1 MRHELQGARPIEQPP
16 TRLARLRPSSPLGAV
31 ALGCALLALLAL
43 VAAAARAHH
52 TPGGRAG
59 IHEPPRGVGN
69 YLFSIA
75 AVLAVAVALFILY
88 LWFSERDLLAEAHRK
103 RQKRGMHRALTF
115 IIVVA
120 LVLSL
125 ASRLHLWRGRAAK
138 QDQSKVNPGNPSN
151 QKRKPL
157 GPASARPPEFK
168 WLPVFIATAAG
179 VVLLGFIGVRAMRRQ
194 RSDLLSAHQLEL
206 ELESLLDDTL
216 ADLRAMKDPR
226 KAIIAAYGRMERLF
240 AASGLPREP
249 SEAPMEYL
257 SRTLG
262 ELRASGSSLARLTML
277 FQWAKF
283 SDHEVDTAMRDDA
296 ILALTQ
302 VRDELRA
309 NRTERELAEAKRA
322 EFERDRAAA
331 ADDGERTHGE
341 DPFATLG
348 EKVKGDIY
356 TQR

>member
-1 MRHELQGARPIEQPP
+1 
-16 TRLARLRPSSPLGAV
+16 V
-31 ALGCALLALLAL
+31 LGCALLVLLAL

-52 TPGGRAG
+52 TPGGQAG
-59 IHEPPRGVGN
+59 IHQPPHGVGN
-69 YLFSIA
+69 YLFSIG
-75 AVLAVAVALFILY
+75 AVLAVAMALFMVY

-103 RQKRGMHRALTF
+103 RQRRGMRRALTF
-115 IIVVA
+115 I
-120 LVLSL
+120 LVIGLAVSI
-125 ASRLHLWRGRAAK
+125 ASRLHLWQGRTAK
-138 QDQSKVNPGNPSN
+138 QQQAKVNPGNPTH
-151 QKRKPL
+151 QKNRPPPVP
-157 GPASARPPEFK
+157 GATRPPEFQ

-179 VVLLGFIGVRAMRRQ
+179 LALLGFIGLRTMRRQ
-194 RSDLLSAHQLEL
+194 RGDLVSAHELEL

-216 ADLRAMKDPR
+216 ADLKAMKDPR
-226 KAIIAAYGRMERLF
+226 QAIIAAYGRMERLF

-257 SRTLG
+257 ARALG
-262 ELRASGSSLARLTML
+262 ELRASGSALQRLTAL

-283 SDHEVDTAMRDDA
+283 SDHPVDSAMRDDA

-309 NRTERELAEAKRA
+309 NRTERELAEAQRA

-331 ADDGERTHGE
+331 DDGERTYGE

>member
-1 MRHELQGARPIEQPP
+1 V
-16 TRLARLRPSSPLGAV
+16 LGF
-31 ALGCALLALLAL
+31 ALVALLAL
-43 VAAAARAHH
+43 VAAAARAHD
-52 TPGGRAG
+52 TPGGHAG

-75 AVLAVAVALFILY
+75 AVVAVGMALFMVY

-103 RQKRGMHRALTF
+103 RQRRGMRRSLVF
-115 IIVVA
+115 ILVVA
-120 LVLSL
+120 FLVSV
-125 ASRLHLWRGRAAK
+125 AGRLHLWHGRPNA
-138 QDQSKVNPGNPSN
+138 QQQPKVNPGAHSN
-151 QKRKPL
+151 QKNRKLPTP
-157 GPASARPPEFK
+157 GQGRPPEFK

-179 VVLLGFIGVRAMRRQ
+179 LTLLGVIGVRALRRE
-194 RSDLLSAHQLEL
+194 RMGLLSAHELEL
-206 ELESLLDDTL
+206 EFESLLDDTL

-226 KAIIAAYGRMERLF
+226 EAIIAAYGRMERLF

-257 SRTLG
+257 ERALG
-262 ELRASGSSLARLTML
+262 ELRASGSALRKLTAL

-283 SDHEVDTAMRDDA
+283 SDHPVDTAMRDDA

-309 NRTERELAEAKRA
+309 NRTERELAAAQRA
-322 EFERDRAAA
+322 DFERERAAS
-331 ADDGERTHGE
+331 ADDGAQTYGE

>member
-1 MRHELQGARPIEQPP
+1 M
-16 TRLARLRPSSPLGAV
+16 LGF
-31 ALGCALLALLAL
+31 ALLALLAL
-43 VAAAARAHH
+43 VAAASRAHH
-52 TPGGRAG
+52 TPGGHAG

-75 AVLAVAVALFILY
+75 AVLAVAMALFMVY

-103 RQKRGMHRALTF
+103 RQRRGMRRSLTF
-115 IIVVA
+115 IIVIALIVSVA
-120 LVLSL
+120 G
-125 ASRLHLWRGRAAK
+125 RLHLWQGR
-138 QDQSKVNPGNPSN
+138 QNTQQQQKVNPGAASQ
-151 QKRKPL
+151 QKNRKLHP
-157 GPASARPPEFK
+157 PAASQAPEFQ

-179 VVLLGFIGVRAMRRQ
+179 LALLGFIGVRTLRRQ
-194 RSDLLSAHQLEL
+194 RSDLLSAYQLEL

-226 KAIIAAYGRMERLF
+226 EAIIAAYGRMERLF

-257 SRTLG
+257 ERTLG
-262 ELRASGSSLARLTML
+262 ELRASGSALRRLTAL

-283 SDHEVDTAMRDDA
+283 SDHPVDAAMRDEA
-296 ILALTQ
+296 ILALTR

-309 NRTERELAEAKRA
+309 NRTEREQGEAQRA
-322 EFERDRAAA
+322 EFERERAAGA
-331 ADDGERTHGE
+331 ADGERTYGE
-341 DPFATLG
+341 DPFATIG

>member
-1 MRHELQGARPIEQPP
+1 
-16 TRLARLRPSSPLGAV
+16 
-31 ALGCALLALLAL
+31 LALLAL

-52 TPGGRAG
+52 TPGGHAG
-59 IHEPPRGVGN
+59 IQEPPRGVGN

-75 AVLAVAVALFILY
+75 ALVAVAMGLFMVY

-103 RQKRGMHRALTF
+103 RQKRGMRRALTF
-115 IIVVA
+115 IIVLALLVSVA
-120 LVLSL
+120 G
-125 ASRLHLWRGRAAK
+125 RLHLWKGRQNA
-138 QDQSKVNPGNPSN
+138 QQQPKVNPGAHSN
-151 QKRKPL
+151 QKNRKLPT
-157 GPASARPPEFK
+157 PAQTRPPEFQ

-179 VVLLGFIGVRAMRRQ
+179 LVLLGFIGVRTLRRQ
-194 RSDLLSAHQLEL
+194 RSDLLSAHELEL
-206 ELESLLDDTL
+206 EFESLLDDTL

-226 KAIIAAYGRMERLF
+226 EAIIAAYGRMERLF

-257 SRTLG
+257 ERALG
-262 ELRASGSSLARLTML
+262 ELRASGSALRKLTAL

-283 SDHEVDTAMRDDA
+283 SDHPVDAAMRDEA

-309 NRTERELAEAKRA
+309 NRTERELAAAQRA
-322 EFERDRAAA
+322 EFERERAAA
-331 ADDGERTHGE
+331 GDDGERTYGE